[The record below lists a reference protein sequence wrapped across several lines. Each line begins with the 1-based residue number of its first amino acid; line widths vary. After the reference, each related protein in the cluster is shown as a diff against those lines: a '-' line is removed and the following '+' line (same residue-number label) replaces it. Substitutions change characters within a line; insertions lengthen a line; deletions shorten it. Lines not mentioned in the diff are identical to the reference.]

1 MNMIKSATR
10 LVLAV
15 AILLTAT
22 ASNAVAQID
31 NRNGNQFDQF
41 NQMSPDGNI
50 SQRSSRNMADS
61 LGTDKEIP
69 KGIKVWTVDQRF
81 GDRRQAE
88 LDTMSYMYPNTIF
101 TTGLRGEYNTTGNLG
116 APRINRIFI
125 NRAETDQFLFTQPY
139 DYIVSPVD
147 QFHFTNTLSPFTNL
161 DYNTAGNRTN
171 GEDHFKAK
179 FAVNAGK
186 RLGVGFNVDYLYGRG
201 FYSSQSTSHFKYLMY
216 GSYIGDRYQ
225 AHLIFSTISQKVTEN
240 GGITNDEYI
249 KHPESFDDN
258 YATNEIPTVLERNWN
273 RNNNLHVFLTHRYN
287 LGFSR
292 KVKMS
297 KEEIEARK
305 FAMASQKENQ
315 AQKDL
320 EEARRKAK
328 REGREFDEKKF
339 KKQTFSG
346 RPDNARV
353 VNTSAPTDSTSTKA
367 PSERIAVNGKAAADS
382 LRALEAKAAQD
393 TMWMKNEYVPVTS
406 FIHTMKFDT
415 YRRIYQAYETPKD
428 FYADTF
434 NPAGNYPGD
443 SIYDKTTHYRVQNTF
458 AISLLEGFNKWAKA
472 GLKAFVTSDLRHFT
486 LPTETEIAKAYNE
499 HNLSIGG
506 QLIKSQGKTL
516 HYDATLETW
525 LTGKDAGQMKIDADA
540 DVNFA
545 LFGDTVRL
553 QASGFFHRLSPT
565 FYYRHYH
572 SKHFWWDNDDMS
584 KIIHTRIEGKF
595 GYEKTKTTVRVAF
608 DNIKNHTFFAM
619 GYNVTDDFGRTGN
632 TLSVVQKSGAISLLT
647 LELQQ
652 KLKLGPLHWDNVI
665 TYQKSSDDMALP
677 VPDLNIYTNLFLRF
691 KIARVLKCDFGADA
705 RFFTKYYA
713 PDYSPALGQYAVQ
726 TGNNRTEVG
735 NYPIVNVYANFHL
748 QRTRFFV
755 MMSHINAG
763 QGKPDYFLAPHY
775 PLNQRIF
782 RFGVSWNFYN

>member
-1 MNMIKSATR
+1 MIKSATR

-225 AHLIFSTISQKVTEN
+225 AHLIFSTITQKVTEN

-273 RNNNLHVFLTHRYN
+273 RNNNLHVFLTHRFN
-287 LGFSR
+287 LGFNR

-353 VNTSAPTDSTSTKA
+353 VNTSAPIDSTSTKA

-553 QASGFFHRLSPT
+553 QASGFFHRLNPT

>member
-1 MNMIKSATR
+1 MIKSATR

-15 AILLTAT
+15 ALLLTAA

-50 SQRSSRNMADS
+50 NQRSSRNMADS

-125 NRAETDQFLFTQPY
+125 NRAEADQFLFTQPY

-225 AHLIFSTISQKVTEN
+225 AHLIFSTITQKVTEN

-287 LGFSR
+287 LGFNR

-353 VNTSAPTDSTSTKA
+353 VNTSVPTDSTSTKA

-393 TMWMKNEYVPVTS
+393 TMWMKNKYVPVTS
-406 FIHTMKFDT
+406 FIHTMKFDI

-499 HNLSIGG
+499 HNLSIGA

-553 QASGFFHRLSPT
+553 QASGFFHRLNPT

-619 GYNVTDDFGRTGN
+619 GYNVTEDYGRTGN

-726 TGNNRTEVG
+726 TGEHRTEVG

>member
-1 MNMIKSATR
+1 MIKSATR

-186 RLGVGFNVDYLYGRG
+186 CLGVGFNVDYMYGRG

-225 AHLIFSTISQKVTEN
+225 AHLIFSTLTQKVTEN

-287 LGFSR
+287 LGFNR

-328 REGREFDEKKF
+328 REGRKFDEKKF

-382 LRALEAKAAQD
+382 LNALEAKAAQD

-443 SIYDKTTHYRVQNTF
+443 SIYDKTTHYRIQNTF

-540 DVNFA
+540 DINFA

-553 QASGFFHRLSPT
+553 QASGFFHRLNPT

-665 TYQKSSDDMALP
+665 TYQKSSDDVALP

-726 TGNNRTEVG
+726 TGENRTEVG

>member
-1 MNMIKSATR
+1 MIKSATR

-225 AHLIFSTISQKVTEN
+225 VHLIFSTITQKVTEN

-287 LGFSR
+287 LGFNR

-367 PSERIAVNGKAAADS
+367 PSERITVNGKAAADS

-553 QASGFFHRLSPT
+553 QASGFFHRLNPT

-726 TGNNRTEVG
+726 TGENRTEVG

>member
-1 MNMIKSATR
+1 MIKSATR

-186 RLGVGFNVDYLYGRG
+186 RLGVGFNVDYMYGRG

-225 AHLIFSTISQKVTEN
+225 AHLIFSTLTQKVTEN

-287 LGFSR
+287 LGFNR

-382 LRALEAKAAQD
+382 LNALEAKAAQD

-525 LTGKDAGQMKIDADA
+525 LTGKDAGQLKIDADA

-553 QASGFFHRLSPT
+553 QASGFFHRLNPT

-665 TYQKSSDDMALP
+665 TYQKSSDDVALP

-763 QGKPDYFLAPHY
+763 QGKLDYFLAPHY

>member
-1 MNMIKSATR
+1 MIKSATR

-186 RLGVGFNVDYLYGRG
+186 RLGVGFNVDYMYGRG

-225 AHLIFSTISQKVTEN
+225 AHLIFSTLTQKVTEN

-287 LGFSR
+287 LGFNR

-382 LRALEAKAAQD
+382 LNALEAKAAQD

-443 SIYDKTTHYRVQNTF
+443 SIYDKTTHYRIQNTF

-525 LTGKDAGQMKIDADA
+525 LTGKDAGQLKIDADA

-553 QASGFFHRLSPT
+553 QASGFFHRLNPT

-584 KIIHTRIEGKF
+584 KIIHTRVEGKF

-726 TGNNRTEVG
+726 TGEHRTEVG

>member
-1 MNMIKSATR
+1 MIKSATR

-225 AHLIFSTISQKVTEN
+225 AHLIFSTITQKVTEN

-273 RNNNLHVFLTHRYN
+273 RNNNLHVFLTRRYN

-553 QASGFFHRLSPT
+553 QASGFFHRLNPT

-726 TGNNRTEVG
+726 TGEHRTVVG

>member
-1 MNMIKSATR
+1 MIKSATR

-186 RLGVGFNVDYLYGRG
+186 RLGVGFNVDYMYGRG

-553 QASGFFHRLSPT
+553 QASGFFHRLNPT

-713 PDYSPALGQYAVQ
+713 PDYCPALGQYAVQ

-763 QGKPDYFLAPHY
+763 QGKPDYFLTPHY
-775 PLNQRIF
+775 PLNQRVF
-782 RFGVSWNFYN
+782 RFGVSWNFFN

>member
-1 MNMIKSATR
+1 MIKSATR

-81 GDRRQAE
+81 GDRHQAE

-225 AHLIFSTISQKVTEN
+225 AHLIFSTITQKVTEN

-273 RNNNLHVFLTHRYN
+273 RNNNLHVFLTHRFN
-287 LGFSR
+287 LGFNR

-443 SIYDKTTHYRVQNTF
+443 SIYDKTTHYRIQNTF

-726 TGNNRTEVG
+726 TGENRTEVG

>member
-1 MNMIKSATR
+1 MIKSATR

-225 AHLIFSTISQKVTEN
+225 AHLIFSTITQKVTEN

-353 VNTSAPTDSTSTKA
+353 VNTSAPIDSTSTKA

-553 QASGFFHRLSPT
+553 QASGFFHRLNPT

-713 PDYSPALGQYAVQ
+713 PDYCPALGQYAVQ
-726 TGNNRTEVG
+726 TGENRTEVG

>member
-1 MNMIKSATR
+1 MIKSATR

-41 NQMSPDGNI
+41 NQMPPDGNI

-125 NRAETDQFLFTQPY
+125 NRAETDQFMFTQPY

-225 AHLIFSTISQKVTEN
+225 AHLIFSTITQKVTEN

-258 YATNEIPTVLERNWN
+258 YATNEISTVLERNWN
-273 RNNNLHVFLTHRYN
+273 RNNNLHVFLTHRFN
-287 LGFSR
+287 LGFNR

-346 RPDNARV
+346 RPDNARI
-353 VNTSAPTDSTSTKA
+353 VNTNVPTDSTSAKT
-367 PSERIAVNGKAAADS
+367 PSERIAVTGKAAADS
-382 LRALEAKAAQD
+382 LRALEAKAALD

-516 HYDATLETW
+516 HYDATLEAW

-553 QASGFFHRLSPT
+553 QASGFFHRLNPT

-726 TGNNRTEVG
+726 TSNNRTEVG

>member
-1 MNMIKSATR
+1 MIKSATR

-225 AHLIFSTISQKVTEN
+225 AHLIFSTITQKVTEN

-353 VNTSAPTDSTSTKA
+353 VNTSVPTDSTSTKA

-382 LRALEAKAAQD
+382 LNALEAKAAQD

-553 QASGFFHRLSPT
+553 QASGFFHRLNPT

-572 SKHFWWDNDDMS
+572 SKHFWWDNNDMS

-726 TGNNRTEVG
+726 TGENRTEVG

>member
-1 MNMIKSATR
+1 MIKSATR

-225 AHLIFSTISQKVTEN
+225 AHLIFSTITQKVTEN

-287 LGFSR
+287 LGFNR

-305 FAMASQKENQ
+305 FAMASQKENH

-516 HYDATLETW
+516 HYDATLEAW

-553 QASGFFHRLSPT
+553 QASGFFHRLNPT

-726 TGNNRTEVG
+726 TSNNRTEVG

>member
-1 MNMIKSATR
+1 MIKSATR

-15 AILLTAT
+15 ALLLTAA

-41 NQMSPDGNI
+41 NQMSPDGNTN
-50 SQRSSRNMADS
+50 QRSSRNMADS

-125 NRAETDQFLFTQPY
+125 NRAEADQFLFTQPY

-201 FYSSQSTSHFKYLMY
+201 FYSNQSTSHFKYLMY

-499 HNLSIGG
+499 HNLSIGA

-553 QASGFFHRLSPT
+553 QASGFFHRLNPT

-619 GYNVTDDFGRTGN
+619 GYNVTDDYGRTGN

-665 TYQKSSDDMALP
+665 TYQKSSDDVALP

-726 TGNNRTEVG
+726 TGEHRTEVG